1 MHLIHARVNR
11 GDTQP
16 QVYKADAH
24 GREPQMTGEQA
35 EQPAAAAR
43 RALTIAKVLPAMP
56 ECTAQRVETGACSDR
71 DAAAAANQA
80 GVARRPSRL
89 GALMKRLAAVLSLL
103 VALALVCCADEAVW
117 ARYRVFVP
125 NDAAAQRLTDSSLPL
140 FSDNVTL
147 GFTDV
152 IAGPEHQKELNQLG
166 LPYFFVQALPPP
178 GPTMWAQSGDYR
190 SAYFPLD
197 AIIAQYEQWRQESST
212 WVTRVNAG
220 TSWEGRAVWVYR
232 LREPSTPIPPRS
244 VVLQAGIHA
253 REWISPSVVMHLFN
267 NLRELAQTSILHR
280 WLINE
285 VEVCAFPVLNPDGY
299 EYTWTT
305 NRLWRK
311 NRRNNGSSYGV
322 DLNRN
327 YSVGFGGGGSSGN
340 PSSDTYRGP
349 SAFSEPETRAVRD
362 FVATLP
368 NLVGFI
374 DYHSY
379 GQLILW
385 PWGYTTNSPPD
396 RVELDRIGRMMEQEV
411 ESAYGT
417 DYRQGQASTTLY
429 LASGVSND
437 WAYGVHRV
445 PALAI
450 ELRDRGTYGFR
461 LPPDQIRPTQHESY
475 LAFEAYL
482 IDLVR

>member
-1 MHLIHARVNR
+1 
-11 GDTQP
+11 
-16 QVYKADAH
+16 
-24 GREPQMTGEQA
+24 
-35 EQPAAAAR
+35 
-43 RALTIAKVLPAMP
+43 
-56 ECTAQRVETGACSDR
+56 
-71 DAAAAANQA
+71 
-80 GVARRPSRL
+80 
-89 GALMKRLAAVLSLL
+89 MKRLAAVLIL
-103 VALALVCCADEAVW
+103 VIGLAVGLFADAEGW

-125 NDAAAQRLTDSSLPL
+125 GDAAAQRLTDSSLPL

-152 IAGPEHQKELNQLG
+152 IAGPEHQKELNRLG
-166 LPYFFVQALPPP
+166 LPYFFVQPLPPP
-178 GPTMWAQSGDYR
+178 GEWAGAQGGGDYR
-190 SAYFPLD
+190 SAYLRLND
-197 AIIAQYEQWRQESST
+197 IIAQFEQWRQET
-212 WVTRVNAG
+212 PVWVTRVNAG

-253 REWISPSVVMHLFN
+253 REWVSPAVAMHLFN

-285 VEVCAFPVLNPDGY
+285 VEVCVFPVLNPDGY

-305 NRLWRK
+305 NRMWRK

-349 SAFSEPETRAVRD
+349 SAFSEPETQAVRD

-385 PWGYTTNSPPD
+385 PWGYTRDAPPD
-396 RVELDRIGRMMEQEV
+396 RDELDRIGRMMEQRV

-417 DYRQGQASTTLY
+417 DYRQGQTSNTLY
-429 LASGVSND
+429 VASGVSND
-437 WAYGVHRV
+437 WAYGVYRV
-445 PALAI
+445 PGLAI
-450 ELRDRGTYGFR
+450 ELRDRGTFGFL
-461 LPPDQIRPTQHESY
+461 LPPDQIRPTQHENY

>member
-1 MHLIHARVNR
+1 
-11 GDTQP
+11 
-16 QVYKADAH
+16 
-24 GREPQMTGEQA
+24 
-35 EQPAAAAR
+35 
-43 RALTIAKVLPAMP
+43 
-56 ECTAQRVETGACSDR
+56 
-71 DAAAAANQA
+71 
-80 GVARRPSRL
+80 
-89 GALMKRLAAVLSLL
+89 MKRLAAVLTL
-103 VALALVCCADEAVW
+103 VIGLAVGLFADGSVYV
-117 ARYRVFVP
+117 RYRVFVP
-125 NDAAAQRLTDSSLPL
+125 DDSAAQRLTDSSLPL

-152 IAGPEHQKELNQLG
+152 IAGPEHQKELNRLG
-166 LPYFFVQALPPP
+166 LPYFFVETLPPLDRWS
-178 GPTMWAQSGDYR
+178 GAQSGGDYR
-190 SAYFPLD
+190 TSYLRLD
-197 AIIAQYEQWRQESST
+197 QIIAQFEQWRQET
-212 WVTRVNAG
+212 PVWVTRVNAG

-244 VVLQAGIHA
+244 VVIQAGIHA
-253 REWISPSVVMHLFN
+253 REWISPAVAMHLFN
-267 NLRELAQTSILHR
+267 NLRQLAQTSILHR

-285 VEVCAFPVLNPDGY
+285 VEVCVFPVLNPDGY

-305 NRLWRK
+305 NRMWRK

-327 YSVGFGGGGSSGN
+327 YSVGFGGAGSSGN

-385 PWGYTTNSPPD
+385 PWGYTTNVPPD
-396 RVELDRIGRMMEQEV
+396 REELDRIGRLVEQHV

-417 DYRQGQASTTLY
+417 DYRQGQTSVTLY

-437 WAYGVHRV
+437 WAYGVYRV
-445 PALAI
+445 PGLAI
-450 ELRDRGTYGFR
+450 ELRDRGTFGFN
-461 LPPDQIRPTQHESY
+461 LPPDQIRPTQHENY

-482 IDLVR
+482 LDLVR

>member
-1 MHLIHARVNR
+1 M
-11 GDTQP
+11 
-16 QVYKADAH
+16 
-24 GREPQMTGEQA
+24 
-35 EQPAAAAR
+35 
-43 RALTIAKVLPAMP
+43 
-56 ECTAQRVETGACSDR
+56 
-71 DAAAAANQA
+71 
-80 GVARRPSRL
+80 
-89 GALMKRLAAVLSLL
+89 
-103 VALALVCCADEAVW
+103 
-117 ARYRVFVP
+117 
-125 NDAAAQRLTDSSLPL
+125 TDSTLLL

-152 IAGPEHQKELNQLG
+152 IAGPEHHKELNRLG
-166 LPYFFVQALPPP
+166 LPYFFVQELPAPDE
-178 GPTMWAQSGDYR
+178 WAGAQGGGDYR
-190 SAYFPLD
+190 TAYLRLSE
-197 AIIAQYEQWRQESST
+197 IIAQYEQWRQET
-212 WVTRVNAG
+212 PVWVTRINAG
-220 TSWEGRAVWVYR
+220 TSWEGRPVWVYR

-244 VVLQAGIHA
+244 VVIQAGIHA
-253 REWISPSVVMHLFN
+253 REWISPAIAMHLFN

-285 VEVCAFPVLNPDGY
+285 VEVCVFPVLNPDGY

-327 YSVGFGGGGSSGN
+327 YSVGFGGSGSSSN

-396 RVELDRIGRMMEQEV
+396 WVELDRIGRLMKEHV
-411 ESAYGT
+411 ESAYGVQ
-417 DYRQGQASTTLY
+417 YREGQTSRTLY

-437 WAYGVHRV
+437 WAYGVYRV
-445 PALAI
+445 PGMSI
-450 ELRDRGTYGFR
+450 ELRDTGSFGFL
-461 LPPDQIRPTQHESY
+461 LPPDQIRATQHENY

-482 IDLVR
+482 LDLVR